1 MAYDE
6 DLAERVREALG
17 GIDHEVIKMFGGLAF
32 MVNTHMAVGIIRD
45 ELMLRLGPEGYD
57 AALARG
63 VEPMRMGERTMKAMV
78 SVPAT
83 DLATETLQG
92 WVDEAVGH
100 ALAQPPKQPKN
111 RGRRPT
117 S

>member
-6 DLAERVREALG
+6 DLAERVRQALG
-17 GIDHEVIKMFGGLAF
+17 GIDHDTIKMFGGLAF

-45 ELMLRLGPEGYD
+45 ELMLRFGPEGYD

-63 VEPMRMGERTMKAMV
+63 AVPMRMGERTMKGMV
-78 SVPAT
+78 SVPGD
-83 DLATETLQG
+83 DLVPDALQG
-92 WVDEAVGH
+92 WVDEAVGY
-100 ALAQPPKQPKN
+100 ALAQPPKKPKN
-111 RGRRPT
+111 RGRAT